1 MASRLDAIQ
10 NAVNR
15 APDTAAQTHAA
26 QRQPIVA
33 QEQVTATN
41 KQAAA
46 AREQRPEALARRD
59 GREVKNDL
67 VPAIQDQDQDPRRK
81 SRKRRTTVPG
91 SGSSTDNPDE
101 TPDGKGNLL
110 DLRV

>member
-10 NAVNR
+10 VAVTR
-15 APDTAAQTHAA
+15 SPDTASQTHAA
-26 QRQPIVA
+26 QRQPVVA

-59 GREVKNDL
+59 GREVDNDL
-67 VPAIQDQDQDPRRK
+67 VSAIPSGAPDRQPRR
-81 SRKRRTTVPG
+81 RRPPARLPD
-91 SGSSTDNPDE
+91 SGDTGDNPDE

>member
-10 NAVNR
+10 VAVTR
-15 APDTAAQTHAA
+15 SPDTATQTHAA
-26 QRQPIVA
+26 QRQPIIA

-41 KQAAA
+41 RQAAEA
-46 AREQRPEALARRD
+46 AQTRPEALARRD

-67 VPAIQDQDQDPRRK
+67 VQAIPERPDK
-81 SRKRRTTVPG
+81 SPNRQPRKRRHSLSASDT
-91 SGSSTDNPDE
+91 SAPDE

>member
-10 NAVNR
+10 VAVSR
-15 APDTAAQTHAA
+15 SPDTASQTHAA
-26 QRQPIVA
+26 QRQPVVA
-33 QEQVTATN
+33 QEQVTAAN

-46 AREQRPEALARRD
+46 VREQHPEALAPRD
-59 GREVKNDL
+59 GCEVGNDL
-67 VPAIQDQDQDPRRK
+67 VSAIPSEAPDRQP
-81 SRKRRTTVPG
+81 RKRRQPPRLPV
-91 SGSSTDNPDE
+91 SGDSADNPDE

>member
-26 QRQPIVA
+26 QRQPVVA

-41 KQAAA
+41 KEAAA

-67 VPAIQDQDQDPRRK
+67 VPAVQDQSPDSRRQN
-81 SRKRRTTVPG
+81 RKRRRPMPVSG
-91 SGSSTDNPDE
+91 SGTDSPDE

>member
-10 NAVNR
+10 VAVSR
-15 APDTAAQTHAA
+15 SPDTASQTHAA
-26 QRQPIVA
+26 QRQPVVA
-33 QEQVTATN
+33 QEQITATN
-41 KQAAA
+41 KHDAA

-67 VPAIQDQDQDPRRK
+67 VSAIPGGDPDRQP
-81 SRKRRTTVPG
+81 RKRRQSARVPV
-91 SGSSTDNPDE
+91 SDDSADNPDE